1 MKSSSSELA
10 LRSGLELFS
19 REYSSWCFFV
29 FDPNN
34 GGEVP
39 CDRAL
44 KVCRNDRFFAVS
56 NDRASAMTPLGP
68 VLAWKAE
75 VSGMSTFDDSLGR
88 GAGGGE
94 ALFECRVVLPLEGV
108 EEREAS
114 SGCTV
119 VLGAFAASKAANS
132 SRAVFVMITLTLSR
146 TNSDSGRCEHAVDC
160 SGF

>member
-1 MKSSSSELA
+1 M
-10 LRSGLELFS
+10 
-19 REYSSWCFFV
+19 
-29 FDPNN
+29 
-34 GGEVP
+34 P

-75 VSGMSTFDDSLGR
+75 VSGMSTLDDNLGR
-88 GAGGGE
+88 DGGGE
-94 ALFECRVVLPLEGV
+94 ASFEFRVVLPLEGV

-132 SRAVFVMITLTLSR
+132 SRAAFVMIIER
-146 TNSDSGRCEHAVDC
+146 RRGPN
-160 SGF
+160 